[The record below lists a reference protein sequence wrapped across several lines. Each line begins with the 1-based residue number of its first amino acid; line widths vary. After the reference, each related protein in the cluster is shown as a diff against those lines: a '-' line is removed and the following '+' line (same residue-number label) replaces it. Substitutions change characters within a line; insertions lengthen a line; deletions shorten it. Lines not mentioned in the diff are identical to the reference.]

1 MRQTI
6 LDPRLIR
13 HLRRFAISRCNV
25 YRRPLAPNELGEL
38 VPGTRELFLSE
49 IACYKAHDDSDKGEL
64 QEVRSTD
71 QQYTRVVYRVFLEGF
86 YPEIKES
93 VVSAG
98 VTYRMEVEVDGVF
111 MNLIGVNHLPIEQF
125 TQLVVEEVKNNGV

>member
-13 HLRRFAISRCNV
+13 HLRRFAIARCNV
-25 YRRPLAPNELGEL
+25 YRRPLESNELGEL
-38 VPGTRELFLSE
+38 VRGDRELFLSE
-49 IACYKAHDDSDKGEL
+49 IACYKAHDDSDKGEM

-71 QQYTRVVYRVFLEGF
+71 QEYTRKVWRLFLEGH
-86 YPEIKES
+86 YPEIEES
-93 VVSAG
+93 VTIAG
-98 VTYRMEVEVDGVF
+98 TIYRMEVELDGTT

-125 TQLVVEEVKNNGV
+125 TELVLEEVKSNGV